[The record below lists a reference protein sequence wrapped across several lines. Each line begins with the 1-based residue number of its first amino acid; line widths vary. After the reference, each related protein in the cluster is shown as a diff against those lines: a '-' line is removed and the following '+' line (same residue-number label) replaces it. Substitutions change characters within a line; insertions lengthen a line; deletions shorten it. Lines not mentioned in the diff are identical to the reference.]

1 MSWCS
6 NRTALHCTWTF
17 CIWTFYAWKFCAWT
31 FCVRKFT
38 KPLSPTPSQEKI
50 EIIFESCLFKVD
62 EFGFF
67 IYWKPA
73 NRVSSSIF
81 FHYSLSVLSAGLALL
96 VLPRTVLLELPR
108 SAPISPIHQCIK
120 FFPELLSVRSVLS
133 VWSVR
138 SFWEILS
145 IWTVLSVQ
153 SVLQSCIGSVPSE
166 DLLHFDG
173 ACNRFF
179 SNHIQCLQETF
190 LTMRTRTSDW
200 RPMQNILFSFMA
212 RSSTRNFGRTN
223 ETSRW
228 DFSSWESQCSFSM
241 ELVNWTFR
249 W

>member
-190 LTMRTRTSDW
+190 LTMRTRTFFLVHPIGV
-200 RPMQNILFSFMA
+200 RCKTFSLA
-212 RSSTRNFGRTN
+212 LWHAHQP
-223 ETSRW
+223 ETSV
-228 DFSSWESQCSFSM
+228 EPM
-241 ELVNWTFR
+241 ELLDETSQVENLSAASQWN
-249 W
+249 